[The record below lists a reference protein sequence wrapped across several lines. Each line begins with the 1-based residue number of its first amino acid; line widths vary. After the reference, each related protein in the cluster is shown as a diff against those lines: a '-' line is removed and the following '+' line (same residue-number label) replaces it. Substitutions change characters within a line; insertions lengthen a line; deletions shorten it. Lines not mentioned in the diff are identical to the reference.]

1 MLTAKMRS
9 RVKITTK
16 HTGTTWN
23 GSTAK
28 AREIFQG
35 TTDEENQHAGAWA
48 VSTVNSLRAAS

>member
-35 TTDEENQHAGAWA
+35 TTDEEKQHAGAWA
-48 VSTVNSLRAAS
+48 VSTEKQRM